1 MALPPTGHKGKEQQG
16 GSTLF
21 FFLPLLLFR
30 EISPLIGPVSSAVS
44 PCTHQSGPK
53 LVKQWFCTFFCFVFC
68 LCWFELNL
76 SWIFIFV
83 ITEMV
88 LNSLT
93 LFSYISFFTF
103 LILNRSGENW
113 VVQLWLR
120 CKVCCFGRKSCWG
133 VLQCNSRTVKLKCS
147 IISFTTVS
155 MFCCNHVNH
164 NCNENITLSFRSGAL
179 LLMSEY
185 WSICSKWYRTALNM
199 WTHCSQVVGRSHC
212 CWRKERAL
220 YIHDSCEELYP
231 FQFEKNGL
239 LCLHKGCVC
248 EWVKLFQ

>member
-21 FFLPLLLFR
+21 FFSSSPPFQR
-30 EISPLIGPVSSAVS
+30 NISPYWTGV
-44 PCTHQSGPK
+44 
-53 LVKQWFCTFFCFVFC
+53 FCCFTLHTSEWAKACQTMVLHIFCFVFC

-164 NCNENITLSFRSGAL
+164 NCNENITLSFRSSAL